1 MVNPRGCG
9 PTGSRTWQRGWAKVR
24 GSSAE
29 LQFQMV
35 QVWGLRGAAAEKAEG
50 KPGEDPAPKKAT
62 GATHG
67 KGRTYAAQ
75 VDRGPWE
82 RLLLSNEH
90 PGCWLG

>member
-1 MVNPRGCG
+1 MAEGVGKGAGILSRAAIPDG
-9 PTGSRTWQRGWAKVR
+9 PGVGT
-24 GSSAE
+24 E
-29 LQFQMV
+29 
-35 QVWGLRGAAAEKAEG
+35 GAAAEKAEG
-50 KPGEDPAPKKAT
+50 KPGEEPAPKKAT
-62 GATHG
+62 RATHG